1 MVRVEKQ
8 DKRKRMLN
16 LLRLADSPCRRLFLD
31 YHGLR
36 LVWSWM
42 MDPNNKLRLE
52 IMETLEVLPLTNKTV
67 LQETKIFGVVEKWEE
82 ESRP

>member
-8 DKRKRMLN
+8 DN
-16 LLRLADSPCRRLFLD
+16 
-31 YHGLR
+31 GLR

>member
-1 MVRVEKQ
+1 
-8 DKRKRMLN
+8 
-16 LLRLADSPCRRLFLD
+16 
-31 YHGLR
+31 
-36 LVWSWM
+36 